1 MISTKKFKTLFLMA
15 SILALLSCK
24 SNADLPTANKL
35 DVNKYAGLWY
45 EIARLPNT
53 FEKGLDCTTAN
64 YTILENGKIEVKNKG
79 RKVSKN
85 NEISDI
91 TGTAWVPNP
100 EFPAQLKVRF
110 FWPFA
115 GDYWV
120 IALGDNYEYALVGA
134 PNRKY
139 LWILGR
145 EKTMDEATYSK
156 LVTLAKEKGFDTSL
170 LERINQDCK

>member
-1 MISTKKFKTLFLMA
+1 MLFYKHLKTFAIMASVLTLF
-15 SILALLSCK
+15 SCK
-24 SNADLPTANKL
+24 SNADLATVPEL
-35 DVNKYAGLWY
+35 DITKYAGLWY
-45 EIARLPNT
+45 EIARLPNS

-64 YTILENGKIEVKNKG
+64 YTLLDNGKIEVKNKG
-79 RKVSKN
+79 RKTEKEN
-85 NEISDI
+85 KISDI
-91 TGTAWVPNP
+91 KGTAWVPDP
-100 EFPAQLKVRF
+100 AHPAQLKVRF

-145 EKTMDEATYSK
+145 EKTMDEATYTK
-156 LVTLAKEKGFDTSL
+156 LVTLAKEKGFETSN
-170 LERINQDCK
+170 LERINQDCN